1 MTWDDELPLDVDLLV
16 VGGGYSGLATTMMVT
31 AERPGT
37 RIAIV
42 ERSPLAAPGI
52 AFGACE
58 PSHLLNVPSERM
70 GAFPDDPARSRR
82 RAAPRRALGVNRG
95 ARAARA
101 GESGRAGADER
112 AARSVVSEPT

>member
-1 MTWDDELPLDVDLLV
+1 MWTRWNQRTTPLKWDDELPLDVDLLV
-16 VGGGYSGLATTMMVT
+16 VGGGYSGLATAMMVT

-58 PSHLLNVPSERM
+58 PSHLLNVPAERM

-82 RAAPRRALGVNRG
+82 SVAPR
-95 ARAARA
+95 
-101 GESGRAGADER
+101 
-112 AARSVVSEPT
+112 